1 MADSLNI
8 ETTDAGAAFD
18 VKVVPGGSRDQI
30 VGVLDGALKL
40 KVAAPPEGGKAN
52 KAVIALL
59 AKTLG
64 VSKRDITIIAGRTNP
79 HKRIAVAGCTADQV
93 HAVLSA

>member
-1 MADSLNI
+1 MNI
-8 ETTDAGAAFD
+8 ESTTDGIVLD

-30 VGVLDGALKL
+30 VGSLGDALKI
-40 KVAAPPEGGKAN
+40 KVSAPPEAGKAN

-64 VSKRDITIIAGRTNP
+64 VSKRGVQIVAGHTNP
-79 HKRIAVAGCTADQV
+79 NKRIAVHRITAKQV
-93 HAVLSA
+93 QRRLPD